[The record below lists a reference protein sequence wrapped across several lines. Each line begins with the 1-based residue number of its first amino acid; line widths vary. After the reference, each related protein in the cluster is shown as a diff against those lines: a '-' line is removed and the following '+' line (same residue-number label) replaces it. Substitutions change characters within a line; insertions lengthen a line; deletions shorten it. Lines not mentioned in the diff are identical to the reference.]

1 MRRFAISWLAAGLF
15 SIWVSPASAGPRQP
29 FETVKGWQVE
39 RVVGDTSADSCL
51 MTHVYEDEDDNNATN
66 AIVFALDG
74 NKAVLALVYQ
84 GWSYDK
90 DETRTVPLYLDKKLI
105 KAKSQWVG
113 DGKVLTAQLPDSI
126 VPDLLAAK
134 RIILRF
140 EDGDADFNIP
150 HFAAGYESLRRCSAA
165 PKPGVAAAPALP
177 SKERIAAYIMGLTL
191 QTAVADCEVSTTGKQ
206 RAALEA
212 RMAALKPEM
221 APIEDRLRAE
231 AKKASIG
238 CPKAA
243 EEAEFKEALT
253 LFVDLGPDEFA
264 AAMDKAS
271 AARAASAAPKP

>member
-1 MRRFAISWLAAGLF
+1 MPRIALPLLAAGLLQA
-15 SIWVSPASAGPRQP
+15 WAVPASAAPRTP

-39 RVVGDTSADSCL
+39 RVVGDDNACL
-51 MTHVYEDEDDNNATN
+51 MTHVYEDKEDNNATN

-84 GWSYDK
+84 GWDYDK
-90 DETRTVPLYLDKKLI
+90 GETRTVPLYLDKKLV
-105 KAKSQWVG
+105 KSKTTWSG
-113 DGKVLTAQLPDSI
+113 DGKVLTSQLPDSI

-140 EDGDADFNIP
+140 EDGEADFQIP
-150 HFAAGYESLRRCSAA
+150 NFAAGYESLRRCDSA
-165 PKPGVAAAPALP
+165 PKPNVAATPALP
-177 SKERIAAYIMGLTL
+177 SKERMSTYMMGLTL
-191 QTAVADCEVSTTGKQ
+191 QTAIAECDVGTTGKQ
-206 RAALEA
+206 RAGVEA

-221 APIEDRLRAE
+221 APVEDRLRAE

-238 CPKAA
+238 CPKAS

-253 LFVDLGPDEFA
+253 LFVDLDPDAFA

-271 AARAASAAPKP
+271 AARAAGAAPKP